1 MSLCLVFIEQARWT
15 WDHIKRA
22 SAVNIVPKEET
33 ITKMNLTELQTKHP
47 NVISTTVF
55 NRFQES
61 KIGADW
67 NWDFWFGSTNFWLGL
82 SVQAKK
88 LYQDSLRYKGLSY
101 KPNKSSIRQ
110 IDLLIQNAF
119 TSNPPKIPLYVFY
132 NYWDRKKF
140 QAPGYVELFLS

>member
-55 NRFQES
+55 NRF
-61 KIGADW
+61 
-67 NWDFWFGSTNFWLGL
+67 
-82 SVQAKK
+82 
-88 LYQDSLRYKGLSY
+88 
-101 KPNKSSIRQ
+101 
-110 IDLLIQNAF
+110 
-119 TSNPPKIPLYVFY
+119 
-132 NYWDRKKF
+132 
-140 QAPGYVELFLS
+140 